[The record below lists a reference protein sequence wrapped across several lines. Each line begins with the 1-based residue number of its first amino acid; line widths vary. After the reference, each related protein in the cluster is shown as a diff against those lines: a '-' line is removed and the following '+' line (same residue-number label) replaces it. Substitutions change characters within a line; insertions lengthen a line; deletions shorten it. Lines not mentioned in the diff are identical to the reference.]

1 MDEELREL
9 EQTGQRAVSAVSKSM
24 NYIEETLSVKF
35 VSENETEIEKF
46 SWADLEDLN
55 RDMSKRKSAP
65 DAGFKDY
72 PDMNGA
78 YDEGDNE

>member
-1 MDEELREL
+1 MM
-9 EQTGQRAVSAVSKSM
+9 SA
-24 NYIEETLSVKF
+24 LS
-35 VSENETEIEKF
+35 
-46 SWADLEDLN
+46 AGLEDLN

>member
-1 MDEELREL
+1 MANLLPEVELSRI
-9 EQTGQRAVSAVSKSM
+9 ASAL
-24 NYIEETLSVKF
+24 TLSE
-35 VSENETEIEKF
+35 SETEIEKF

-78 YDEGDNE
+78 YSDLEGDEG